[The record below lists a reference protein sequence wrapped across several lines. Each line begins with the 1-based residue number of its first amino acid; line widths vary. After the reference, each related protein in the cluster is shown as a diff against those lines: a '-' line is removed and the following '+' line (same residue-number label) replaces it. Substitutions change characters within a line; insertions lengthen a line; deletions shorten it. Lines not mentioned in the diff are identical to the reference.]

1 MENPVLNVVL
11 YVIETLAI
19 ISMIGV
25 TISFGLETPGL
36 MAVLIPLD
44 IIHIVVFIFNLKTK
58 YKYFPVSIITKMFLG
73 MALPFFLMAFSM
85 SFHPIVIVNSFVFFV
100 SIPVTVISKGPQR
113 RPINSMAYA
122 NPQLIAA
129 NPQQF
134 GMANP
139 QQFGMANPQQFG
151 MANQP
156 NVVYVQ
162 PQQPYYAMPP
172 NAPGGNVPMVQG
184 YNGYVQPQYYPP
196 PQGQQFQAP
205 NVAPPSPTVN
215 PGQGGEGINQVDKPN

>member
-139 QQFGMANPQQFG
+139 QQFGMAN
-151 MANQP
+151 QP

>member
-25 TISFGLETPGL
+25 TIIFGLETPGL
-36 MAVLIPLD
+36 MAVLIPVV

-73 MALPFFLMAFSM
+73 MSLPFFLIIFAKSFS
-85 SFHPIVIVNSFVFFV
+85 PIVFVNSFIFFV

-134 GMANP
+134 A
-139 QQFGMANPQQFG
+139 MANPQQFG

-172 NAPGGNVPMVQG
+172 NVPGGNVPMVQG

-205 NVAPPSPTVN
+205 NVA
-215 PGQGGEGINQVDKPN
+215 VDGNNTL